1 MKTRTFEKLGITSS
15 LLGFGGMRFP
25 TLNEEIDVEKSTE
38 MLNVAYQNGVTY
50 YDTAIVYHG
59 GKSEEFMGT
68 VLSKW
73 DRSTYTIATKL
84 TLGVYKSREE
94 VEQAIDI
101 QLAHLQ
107 TDYIDFYLVHSM
119 NKNRLNQLTE
129 WNIIPILEKWKKEG
143 KIRNIGF
150 SFHDSYEVFMDIL
163 DYYSWDFCQIQLNYI
178 DKDIQQGIAGYYEL
192 EKRNIPCVVMEP
204 VKGGKL
210 AKFHEDAEKIL
221 KEANP
226 NASIASWAMRWVG
239 SLPNVKVILSGMT
252 QMNQLEDNLKTFKHC
267 KPLNETEKKLIEK
280 VGETLNSLTK
290 VGCTSCQYC
299 MPCPVGVDIPGNFH
313 IYNQNEMFKNDGAD
327 SYFYGL
333 LVNKNADAS
342 VCVECGECIP
352 KCPQHINIPVELA
365 KMREELEFV
374 KRYEK

>member
-1 MKTRTFEKLGITSS
+1 MEKRTFEKLGITSS